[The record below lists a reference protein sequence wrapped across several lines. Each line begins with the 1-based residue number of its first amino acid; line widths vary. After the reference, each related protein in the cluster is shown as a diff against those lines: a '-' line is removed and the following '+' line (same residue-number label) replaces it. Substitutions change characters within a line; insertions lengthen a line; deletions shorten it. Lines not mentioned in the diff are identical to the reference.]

1 MPVKTKTDP
10 TSPDREEQDHY
21 DAGLSDRFMSA
32 AGNRSVAGFM
42 DEEAVAEG
50 IMTQFGTLITQVSPP
65 RYAKLAAKFFY
76 LAGYCESRPALAEYE
91 PILRL
96 GARTCA
102 IMTALVGS
110 TADQER
116 LRRQVLE
123 DPRES
128 DSFMRHMLQLASL
141 TPEDR
146 DHALTSAVRR
156 AVWSEPTDDC
166 LKRTAVRASLIHSLL
181 ERGAEPEAK
190 TAAIELGRDVLGVM
204 LRSERTEEGLF
215 MRNRLATIMRSL
227 RDAGALGGTNIITLV
242 EAALDVDTAHVR
254 AVGHDLAPRRNLH

>member
-1 MPVKTKTDP
+1 MSAKTKTDP
-10 TSPDREEQDHY
+10 TTPDREEQDHY
-21 DAGLSDRFMSA
+21 DATLSDRFMHA
-32 AGNRSVAGFM
+32 AGDRSVAGFM
-42 DEEAVAEG
+42 DEEAIAEG

-76 LAGYCESRPALAEYE
+76 LAGFCESRPALAEYE
-91 PILRL
+91 PVLRL

-102 IMTALVGS
+102 LLTALVGS
-110 TADQER
+110 AADQER
-116 LRRQVLE
+116 LRQQVLG
-123 DPRES
+123 DPREHGS
-128 DSFMRHMLQLASL
+128 VLRHMLQLASL

-166 LKRTAVRASLIHSLL
+166 LKRTSVRASLIHTLL
-181 ERGAEPEAK
+181 ERGAEAEAK

-204 LRSERTEEGLF
+204 LRTERTEEGLF

-227 RDAGALGGTNIITLV
+227 RDAGALAGTNIITLV
-242 EAALDVDTAHVR
+242 EAAIDTDTAHVR
-254 AVGHDLAPRRNLH
+254 AVGHDLAPRQNLH